1 MRLIVERSMVL
12 SGRVRQKIPAIA
24 ERWLAD
30 ALAAYPA
37 GSAAA
42 FRREKDPFANPVGHA
57 LRVGT
62 RAAVEAL
69 LDGREAEEICAH
81 LEEILKMRAVQ
92 EFPPSQAISFVF
104 LLKEALRAELAP
116 EGPDAALCS
125 ELAELERR
133 IDRMVLGAFDVYVR
147 HRARVYELRINEVKR
162 NVARLMEM
170 GQRRGG
176 LPPTDEGWSQRGPLE
191 GFDAERG
198 GGR

>member
-37 GSAAA
+37 DSAAA

-69 LDGREAEEICAH
+69 LEGREAEEICAH
-81 LEEILKMRAVQ
+81 LGEILKMRAVQ

-104 LLKEALRAELAP
+104 LLKEALRAELAT
-116 EGPDAALCS
+116 EGEGAALCS

-133 IDRMVLGAFDVYVR
+133 IDRVVLGAFDVYMG
-147 HRARVYELRINEVKR
+147 HRARVYELRLNEVKR
-162 NVARLMEM
+162 SVARLMEM

-176 LPPTDEGWSQRGPLE
+176 VPPTNEDPSQLGPPERPEAQRG
-191 GFDAERG
+191 GSR
-198 GGR
+198 